1 MDWRNPNKKEY
12 GPGLDPVESETDD
25 VLRGRFTKWLDVVL
39 YRAKLK
45 YLRKLSQEI
54 ETVSLDELID
64 SGFQPEAPDSFAHIE
79 RCKRGSFEFE
89 EERLAAAFRNL
100 PIKRPQ
106 ILEML
111 FIEQMKPEEIARV
124 LNCSVQHIYNRRS
137 SALKALRFALKE
149 EGKEND
155 Q

>member
-1 MDWRNPNKKEY
+1 MDWQNPNKKK
-12 GPGLDPVESETDD
+12 GRPDHDPVESETDD

-64 SGFQPEAPDSFAHIE
+64 SGFQPEAPDSFVNIE
-79 RCKRGSFEFE
+79 RCKRSSFEFE

-100 PIKRPQ
+100 PIKHQQ

-111 FIEQMKPEEIARV
+111 FIEQMKPEEIARE
-124 LNCSVQHIYNRRS
+124 LNCTVQHVYNRRS
-137 SALKALRFALKE
+137 SALKALRLALKE
-149 EGKEND
+149 EGNGND

>member
-1 MDWRNPNKKEY
+1 MDWKNPINQKN
-12 GPGLDPVESETDD
+12 GPDHDPAESETDD
-25 VLRGRFTKWLDVVL
+25 ILRGRFTKWLDVVL

-64 SGFQPEAPDSFAHIE
+64 SGFQPEAPDSFAYID
-79 RCKRGSFEFE
+79 RCRRNSFEFE

-100 PIKRPQ
+100 PIKRQQ

-111 FIEQMKPEEIARV
+111 FIEQMKPEEIARE
-124 LNCSVQHIYNRRS
+124 LNCTVQHVYNRRS
-137 SALKALRFALKE
+137 SALKALRIALKE
-149 EGKEND
+149 EGKRND

>member
-1 MDWRNPNKKEY
+1 MDWQNPNNKKDR
-12 GPGLDPVESETDD
+12 PDHDPVESETDD

-39 YRAKLK
+39 YHAKLK

-64 SGFQPEAPDSFAHIE
+64 NGFQPEAPDSFVSVE
-79 RCKRGSFEFE
+79 RCMRSSFEFE

-100 PIKRPQ
+100 PVKRQQ

-111 FIEQMKPEEIARV
+111 FVEQMKPEEVARK

-137 SALKALRFALKE
+137 SALKALRLAME
-149 EGKEND
+149 EKDDD

>member
-1 MDWRNPNKKEY
+1 MTAD
-12 GPGLDPVESETDD
+12 
-25 VLRGRFTKWLDVVL
+25 F
-39 YRAKLK
+39 
-45 YLRKLSQEI
+45 SQKR
-54 ETVSLDELID
+54 L
-64 SGFQPEAPDSFAHIE
+64 DSFAHIE

-100 PIKRPQ
+100 PIKRQQ

>member
-1 MDWRNPNKKEY
+1 MDWQNPNKKK
-12 GPGLDPVESETDD
+12 GRPDHDPVESETDD
-25 VLRGRFTKWLDVVL
+25 VLRGRFTKWLDVFL

-64 SGFQPEAPDSFAHIE
+64 SGFQPEAPDSFANIE
-79 RCKRGSFEFE
+79 RCKRSSFEFE

-100 PIKRPQ
+100 PIKRQQ

-111 FIEQMKPEEIARV
+111 FIEQMKPEEIARE
-124 LNCSVQHIYNRRS
+124 LNCTVQHVYNRRS
-137 SALKALRFALKE
+137 SALKALRLALKE
-149 EGKEND
+149 EGNGND